1 MATTIP
7 ATGKVTFQISTA
19 PSTPAAKKTIARL
32 MRMNPRTQRK
42 LSSLADNRVKN
53 LNERRPRA
61 GRIWLTR
68 ARATRLIQVAVGE
81 KFTLTM
87 TPQIV
92 NDVKSVEKF
101 LTRV

>member
-7 ATGKVTFQISTA
+7 VTGKVTFQISKLPGT
-19 PSTPAAKKTIARL
+19 PSAKKTIARL

-42 LSSLADNRVKN
+42 LSRLADNRVKN

-61 GRIWLTR
+61 GRMWLTR
-68 ARATRLIQVAVGE
+68 VRATRLINVAVGE

-87 TPQIV
+87 TPQILG
-92 NDVKSVEKF
+92 DVKSVEQF